1 MIDTTKITKEGK
13 SNKFTGKTTAK
24 DYRSW
29 LEHKIG
35 VFTKTNNEEYRQVFM
50 EILRAYNYFEPR
62 KEAEVKVDS
71 WHGHS
76 SFEIIKG
83 LDKLTI
89 IKYQKRE
96 KGDEPTE
103 VRTEVSREEL
113 RALISSIKYLW
124 YTGDNLKETVE
135 SLETKEIAF
144 KYCYI
149 MNYND
154 MLNGDFWKNF
164 FSNRKLHN
172 KFTLMLGA
180 LDKLGLVEYKGG
192 KTKLLNKDL
201 SVHLLLL

>member
-1 MIDTTKITKEGK
+1 MVTTTTRPIVRILREGNPDRF
-13 SNKFTGKTTAK
+13 SGKTTAH
-24 DYRSW
+24 DMRSW
-29 LEHKIG
+29 IEHQLAVASKN
-35 VFTKTNNEEYRQVFM
+35 NNENDRQLFM
-50 EILRAYNYFEPR
+50 ITLKAYNSYHPR
-62 KEAEVKVDS
+62 QEAEIKVDS

-89 IKYQKRE
+89 VKFQKKV

-103 VRTEVSREEL
+103 VRTEVSKDEL
-113 RALISSIKYLW
+113 NALIYALRRSKEE
-124 YTGDNLKETVE
+124 YT
-135 SLETKEIAF
+135 ETKELALD
-144 KYCYI
+144 YCLV
-149 MNYND
+149 MGLND
-154 MLNGDFWKNF
+154 MFAYGEFWRNF

-201 SVHLLLL
+201 SVQLLLL